1 MSGLVIALA
10 ATLLAAGAQPGD
22 ARVSAVAQ
30 ATAQPAAPEAI
41 AAGQDAAPGQDV
53 AGDASPAEAER
64 STPSEATPSVESG
77 TGTAT
82 AALPGA
88 DAQGAEQPLVGETVV
103 TASRAPRLRSEV
115 PADVTV
121 LDRTDL
127 EQSASPLL
135 DDILRRVP
143 DVGTFRRSSSRVADP
158 SSQGLNLRGVGPS
171 GVSRAL
177 VLVDG
182 LPLNDPFGGWVYWQS
197 VPGLS
202 IGSIEIV
209 PGGTSALYGTAA
221 LGGVINVR
229 SRPLDPAS
237 VEADVF
243 GDTLPSLGIGL
254 RGVQRAG
261 PVAVELTSEFL
272 GSNGYN
278 VVAPEQRG
286 PIDVPAGSTH
296 ITLQSRVQAE
306 LSPRTRM
313 GVKLGFF
320 DEHQNGGT
328 QYTNAAAQ
336 VRSLAVTLGLGN
348 PDAPEVEL
356 AAWFRNEVFR
366 QQRARVGD
374 NRATE
379 ALAGEQ
385 RVPAD
390 DEGFSAVWH
399 APRWGVQ
406 TFDLGLDLHRIS
418 GTSAERLFPP
428 AVSPTSTLERV
439 GSGLQLSAGVFVQD
453 TLHLG
458 PVTLVGALRLDHW
471 HNEQGQ
477 LRITTPSGEN
487 VQDFE
492 SRHETELSPRLGV
505 LWRVLDTLSLRGSV
519 NRAFRA
525 PTLNELYRPFQ
536 VGTVVTQANPGL
548 SAETL
553 VGAELGVEWSPIPAL
568 RSRATGFWNRL
579 ENPIINVTLPQ
590 TVPPSP
596 VQRQRQNVG
605 VARVQG
611 VELGLEVRPA
621 RGWELRAAYTL
632 VDSRVLEADEAPLT
646 VGKRLPQDP
655 VHRVGG
661 ALEARPAPGWTA
673 RVEGIAAFVQYEDDQ
688 NTLPLGTQFRLDAY
702 VARTLGR
709 AVELYAAVENVLD
722 RRDLVGRA
730 GVNTISGPFT
740 VRLGV
745 RLRSWEAAG
754 SGP

>member
-1 MSGLVIALA
+1 MTGFVPAIALA
-10 ATLLAAGAQPGD
+10 LFAASPDPAGVETGVAVPGD
-22 ARVSAVAQ
+22 ARNG
-30 ATAQPAAPEAI
+30 
-41 AAGQDAAPGQDV
+41 AGV
-53 AGDASPAEAER
+53 AEA
-64 STPSEATPSVESG
+64 
-77 TGTAT
+77 
-82 AALPGA
+82 
-88 DAQGAEQPLVGETVV
+88 PLVGETVV
-103 TASRAPRLRSEV
+103 TASRAPRPRNEV

-135 DDILRRVP
+135 DDVLRRVP

-202 IGSIEIV
+202 IGTIEIV

-221 LGGVINVR
+221 LGGVINMR
-229 SRPLDPAS
+229 SRPLDLPG

-272 GSNGYN
+272 GSNGYV

-296 ITLQSRVQAE
+296 VTLQSRVQAE
-306 LSPRTRM
+306 LGPRSRL

-328 QYTNAAAQ
+328 EFTNATAQ
-336 VRSLAVTLGLGN
+336 VRSISVTLGLG
-348 PDAPEVEL
+348 APEAPDVEL
-356 AAWFRNEVFR
+356 AAWFRNQVFR

-374 NRATE
+374 GRASEFLT
-379 ALAGEQ
+379 AEQ

-390 DEGFSAVWH
+390 DEGFTVLWH

-406 TFDLGLDLHRIS
+406 TFDVGLDLHRVS
-418 GTSAERLFPP
+418 GTSAERLFP
-428 AVSPTSTLERV
+428 AVVTPSTTLERV

-453 TLHLG
+453 TVRLG
-458 PVTLVGALRLDHW
+458 RVTLVPALRLDHW
-471 HNEQGQ
+471 HNDQGQ
-477 LRITTPSGEN
+477 QRTTTPEGET

-492 SRHETELSPRLGV
+492 LRHETQLSPRLGV
-505 LWRVLDTLSLRGSV
+505 LWQVLDTLALRGSV
-519 NRAFRA
+519 NHAFRA
-525 PTLNELYRPFQ
+525 PTLGELYRPFQ
-536 VGTVVTQANPGL
+536 VGTVVTAANPDL

-553 VGAELGVEWSPIPAL
+553 IGAELGVEWAPSPVF
-568 RSRATGFWNRL
+568 RTRATGFWNRL
-579 ENPIINVTLPQ
+579 EDPITNVTLP
-590 TVPPSP
+590 PPP
-596 VQRQRQNVG
+596 PGAPPPPPGTPTRQRQNLG

-611 VELGLEVRPA
+611 LELGLDVRPA
-621 RGWELRAAYTL
+621 RGWELRASYTL
-632 VDSRVLEADEAPLT
+632 VDSKVLEADAAPLT

-655 VHRVGG
+655 VHRIAG
-661 ALEARPAPGWTA
+661 AIEARPAQGWTA
-673 RVEGIAAFVQYEDDQ
+673 RVEGIAALVQYEDDQ
-688 NTLPLGTQFRLDAY
+688 NTLPLGTQFRLDVY
-702 VARTLGR
+702 LARTLGP
-709 AVELYAAVENVLD
+709 AVEVYAAVENVLD

-740 VRLGV
+740 FRLGV
-745 RLRSWEAAG
+745 RLRTWEA
-754 SGP
+754 PD

>member
-1 MSGLVIALA
+1 MSGLVVALA
-10 ATLLAAGAQPGD
+10 AALLAAAHDPVDGAVGVT
-22 ARVSAVAQ
+22 ALAQ
-30 ATAQPAAPEAI
+30 ADAPGAGAPPSGPAPRADGEPST
-41 AAGQDAAPGQDV
+41 GGDAAPGADAGTTPV
-53 AGDASPAEAER
+53 LPAGDA
-64 STPSEATPSVESG
+64 
-77 TGTAT
+77 
-82 AALPGA
+82 GA
-88 DAQGAEQPLVGETVV
+88 DEAPLVGETVV

-135 DDILRRVP
+135 DDVLRKVP

-177 VLVDG
+177 VLLDG
-182 LPLNDPFGGWVYWQS
+182 LPLTDPFGGWVYWQS

-202 IGSIEIV
+202 IGTVEIV

-237 VEADVF
+237 IEADVF

-296 ITLQSRVQAE
+296 VTLQGRVLAD
-306 LSPRTRM
+306 LSPRARM

-336 VRSLAVTLGLGN
+336 VRSLALTLELGSPGA
-348 PDAPEVEL
+348 PDLEL

-390 DEGFSAVWH
+390 DEGFSVVWH
-399 APRWGVQ
+399 SPRWGAQ
-406 TFDLGLDLHRIS
+406 RFDIGADLHRIS
-418 GTSAERLFPP
+418 GTSYERLFPP
-428 AVSPTSTLERV
+428 PGAVNPTLERD
-439 GSGLQLSAGVFVQD
+439 GGGLQLSAGVFVQD
-453 TLHLG
+453 TVQLG
-458 PVTLVGALRLDHW
+458 PVTLVPALRLDHW

-477 LRITTPSGEN
+477 LRITTPAGEN

-492 SRHETELSPRLGV
+492 SRHETQLSPRLGV
-505 LWRVLDTLSLRGSV
+505 LWRVLDTLALRGSV

-536 VGTVVTQANPGL
+536 VGTVLTQANPQLG
-548 SAETL
+548 AEAL
-553 VGAELGVEWSPIPAL
+553 VGAELGIEWSPVPAL
-568 RSRATGFWNRL
+568 RSHATGFWNRL
-579 ENPIINVTLPQ
+579 ENPIINVTLS
-590 TVPPSP
+590 PPGAP
-596 VQRQRQNVG
+596 VLRQRQNVG

-611 VELGLEVRPA
+611 VELGLEVRPL
-621 RGWELRAAYTL
+621 RGWELRAGYTL
-632 VDSRVLEADEAPLT
+632 VDSRVLEADLAPLT

-661 ALEARPAPGWTA
+661 AVEARPAPGWTA

-702 VARTLGR
+702 VARALG
-709 AVELYAAVENVLD
+709 AVELYAAVENILD

-745 RLRSWEAAG
+745 RLRSWEAAN
-754 SGP
+754 SAP

>member
-1 MSGLVIALA
+1 MSSLCVAVA
-10 ATLLAAGAQPGD
+10 AALLAAAPDPGHGEARQQAPSEGSPRMEAEQGA
-22 ARVSAVAQ
+22 RTETT
-30 ATAQPAAPEAI
+30 TADEAGAPTPVEA
-41 AAGQDAAPGQDV
+41 
-53 AGDASPAEAER
+53 AGDAPGAEA
-64 STPSEATPSVESG
+64 
-77 TGTAT
+77 
-82 AALPGA
+82 
-88 DAQGAEQPLVGETVV
+88 PLAGETVV

-127 EQSASPLL
+127 EQSASPML
-135 DDILRRVP
+135 DDVLRKVP

-182 LPLNDPFGGWVYWQS
+182 LPLTDPFGGWVYWQS

-202 IGSIEIV
+202 IGTVEIV

-229 SRPLDPAS
+229 SRPLDPAG
-237 VEADVF
+237 VDADVF

-261 PVAVELTSEFL
+261 PVAVELSSELL

-286 PIDVPAGSTH
+286 AIDVPAGSTH
-296 ITLQSRVQAE
+296 VSLQARVQAD
-306 LSPRTRM
+306 LSPSARM
-313 GVKLGFF
+313 GVKVGFF

-336 VRSLAVTLGLGN
+336 VRSLALTLGLGKPEA
-348 PDAPEVEL
+348 PDVEL
-356 AAWFRNEVFR
+356 AAWLRNEVFR
-366 QQRARVGD
+366 QQRARVGPD
-374 NRATE
+374 RATE

-390 DEGFSAVWH
+390 DEGFSVVWH

-406 TFDLGLDLHRIS
+406 TFDLGLDLHRTS
-418 GTSAERLFPP
+418 GTSAERLFPA
-428 AVSPTSTLERV
+428 AVTPTTTLERV
-439 GSGLQLSAGVFVQD
+439 GSGLQLTAGVFVQD
-453 TLHLG
+453 TLQLG
-458 PVTLVGALRLDHW
+458 PVTLVPALRLDSW
-471 HNEQGQ
+471 RNEQGQ
-477 LRITTPSGEN
+477 LRTTTPSGEN

-492 SRHETELSPRLGV
+492 SRHETQLSPRLGV
-505 LWRVLDTLSLRGSV
+505 LWRVLDTLALRGSV

-536 VGTVVTQANPGL
+536 VGTVLTQANPDLG
-548 SAETL
+548 SETL
-553 VGAELGVEWSPIPAL
+553 IGAELGFEWSPIPAL
-568 RSRATGFWNRL
+568 RSRTTGFWNRL
-579 ENPIINVTLPQ
+579 ENPIINVTLP
-590 TVPPSP
+590 TPPGAP

-611 VELGLEVRPA
+611 VEVGLEVRPL
-621 RGWELRAAYTL
+621 RGWELRVGYTL

-661 ALEARPAPGWTA
+661 AVEARPAPGWTA

-688 NTLPLGTQFRLDAY
+688 NMLPLGTQFRLDAY
-702 VARTLGR
+702 LARALGR
-709 AVELYAAVENVLD
+709 SVELYAAVENVLD

-745 RLRSWEAAG
+745 RLRTWEPANSA
-754 SGP
+754 P

>member
-1 MSGLVIALA
+1 MTLV
-10 ATLLAAGAQPGD
+10 ATG
-22 ARVSAVAQ
+22 
-30 ATAQPAAPEAI
+30 
-41 AAGQDAAPGQDV
+41 AAPGG
-53 AGDASPAEAER
+53 AGESTDAGVVSSPSLPAGTSPGGPADTASPLA
-64 STPSEATPSVESG
+64 
-77 TGTAT
+77 
-82 AALPGA
+82 
-88 DAQGAEQPLVGETVV
+88 GETVV
-103 TASRAPRLRSEV
+103 TASRAPRPRNEV

-135 DDILRRVP
+135 DDVLRRVP

-202 IGSIEIV
+202 IGTIEIV

-221 LGGVINVR
+221 LGGVINMR
-229 SRPLDPAS
+229 SRPLDLPE

-272 GSNGYN
+272 GSNGYT

-286 PIDVPAGSTH
+286 AIDVPAGSTH
-296 ITLQSRVQAE
+296 VTLQGRMEAE
-306 LSPRTRM
+306 LGPRSRL

-336 VRSLAVTLGLGN
+336 VRSLALTLSLGDPDSPGL
-348 PDAPEVEL
+348 DL

-366 QQRARVGD
+366 QQRARVGP

-379 ALAGEQ
+379 TLAGEQ

-390 DEGFSAVWH
+390 DEGFSVIWH
-399 APRWGVQ
+399 PPRSGVQ
-406 TFDLGLDLHRIS
+406 AIDVGLDLHRIS
-418 GTSAERLFPP
+418 GTSAERLFP
-428 AVSPTSTLERV
+428 AAITPTTPLERV

-453 TLHLG
+453 TVRLG
-458 PVTLVGALRLDHW
+458 PVTLVPALRLDHW
-471 HNEQGQ
+471 HNDQGQ
-477 LRITTPSGEN
+477 QRTTTPDGET
-487 VQDFE
+487 VQDFKL
-492 SRHETELSPRLGV
+492 RHETQLSPRLGV
-505 LWRVLDTLSLRGSV
+505 LWQVLDSLALRASV
-519 NRAFRA
+519 NHAFRA
-525 PTLNELYRPFQ
+525 PTLGELYRPFQ
-536 VGTVVTQANPGL
+536 VGTVVTAANPDL

-553 VGAELGVEWSPIPAL
+553 IGAELGVEWAPSPVF
-568 RSRATGFWNRL
+568 RTRATGFWNRL
-579 ENPIINVTLPQ
+579 EDPITNVTLAAPLPGGA
-590 TVPPSP
+590 T
-596 VQRQRQNVG
+596 RQRQNLG

-611 VELGLEVRPA
+611 VELGLEIRPA

-632 VDSRVLEADEAPLT
+632 VDSRVLEADAAPLT

-655 VHRVGG
+655 VHRIAG
-661 ALEARPAPGWTA
+661 ALEARPARGWTA
-673 RVEGIAAFVQYEDDQ
+673 RVEGIAALVQYEDDQ

-702 VARTLGR
+702 LARTLGQ
-709 AVELYAAVENVLD
+709 AVEVYAAVENVLD

-740 VRLGV
+740 FRLGV
-745 RLRSWEAAG
+745 RLRTWESADSAH
-754 SGP
+754 

>member
-1 MSGLVIALA
+1 
-10 ATLLAAGAQPGD
+10 
-22 ARVSAVAQ
+22 
-30 ATAQPAAPEAI
+30 
-41 AAGQDAAPGQDV
+41 
-53 AGDASPAEAER
+53 
-64 STPSEATPSVESG
+64 
-77 TGTAT
+77 
-82 AALPGA
+82 
-88 DAQGAEQPLVGETVV
+88 VV

-202 IGSIEIV
+202 IGSVEIV

-296 ITLQSRVQAE
+296 VSLQGRMEAE
-306 LSPRTRM
+306 LSPTSLL
-313 GVKLGFF
+313 GTKLGFF

-328 QYTNAAAQ
+328 EFTNAATQ
-336 VRSLAVTLGLGN
+336 VRSVSVTLALGPRAS
-348 PDAPEVEL
+348 PDLEL
-356 AAWFRNEVFR
+356 AGWFRNEVFR
-366 QQRARVGD
+366 QQRARVT
-374 NRATE
+374 NQRNTE
-379 ALAGEQ
+379 SLAGEQ

-390 DEGFSAVWH
+390 DEGFSVVWH
-399 APRWGVQ
+399 GPHWGIQ
-406 TFDLGLDLHRIS
+406 RLDVGADIHRIS
-418 GTSAERLFPP
+418 GTSYERLFPP
-428 AVSPTSTLERV
+428 PGVPPTTMERN
-439 GSGLQLSAGVFVQD
+439 GGGLQLSAGVFVQD
-453 TLHLG
+453 TLQLG
-458 PVTLVGALRLDHW
+458 PLTLVPALRIDHW
-471 HNEQGQ
+471 HDEQGK
-477 LRITTPSGEN
+477 LERTTPGGTDT
-487 VQDFE
+487 QDFP
-492 SRHETELSPRLGV
+492 SRMATQLSPRLGA
-505 LWRVLDTLSLRGSV
+505 LWRVVDSLALRASV

-525 PTLNELYRPFQ
+525 PTLGELYRPFT
-536 VGTVVTQANPGL
+536 VGTVSTAANPDL
-548 SAETL
+548 TAETL
-553 VGAELGVEWSPIPAL
+553 VGAEVGLEWSPA
-568 RSRATGFWNRL
+568 RVVRARATAFWNEL
-579 ENPIINVTLPQ
+579 HDPIVNVTLAQPL
-590 TVPPSP
+590 PDGSI
-596 VQRQRQNVG
+596 RQRQNLG
-605 VARVQG
+605 KARVQG
-611 VELGLEVRPA
+611 LELAVEARPA
-621 RGWELRAAYTL
+621 HGWELRAGYTL
-632 VDSRVLEADEAPLT
+632 VDSRVLEADEAPGT
-646 VGKRLPQDP
+646 IGKRLPQDP
-655 VHRVGG
+655 VHRIAG
-661 ALEARPAPGWTA
+661 AVEARPAPGWTV
-673 RVEGIAAFVQYEDDQ
+673 RVQGIAALVQYEDDL

-702 VARTLGR
+702 VARALGR

-730 GVNTISGPFT
+730 GVNTISGPVT

-745 RLRSWEAAG
+745 RLRNWEAAD
-754 SGP
+754 STP